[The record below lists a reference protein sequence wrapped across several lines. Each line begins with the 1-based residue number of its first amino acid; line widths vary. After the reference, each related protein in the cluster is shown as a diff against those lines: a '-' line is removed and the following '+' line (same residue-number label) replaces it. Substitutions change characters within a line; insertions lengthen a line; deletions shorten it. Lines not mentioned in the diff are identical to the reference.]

1 MTALSTILALT
12 VGNFAYQV
20 MALFEPTDWAV
31 AAERSF
37 FQASAIL
44 LYAWFSK

>member
-1 MTALSTILALT
+1 MIALSTILSLT
-12 VGNFAYQV
+12 VGNFAYQA
-20 MALFEPTDWAV
+20 MALFEPTDWLV

-37 FQASAIL
+37 FQAGAIL